1 MNTLCRLLALT
12 LFSLAASAASAAEP
26 TATGA
31 STTPTP
37 PIPTLHCEIKAVMVC
52 TPDGSCKPGTDAA
65 GMTLPLK
72 VTVDFENSVVA
83 AADDSGFARTDK
95 FDTVADSANQLMIHG
110 IDGAFSWQ
118 LVLASQS
125 EAASMTFASRELIA
139 DRLRHLHQQINQG
152 RGARGNQFYPAPRL
166 PQLQSA

>member
-12 LFSLAASAASAAEP
+12 LFSLAASAVSAAEP
-26 TATGA
+26 T
-31 STTPTP
+31 STAANAPAP

-83 AADDSGFARTDK
+83 AADDTGFARTDK
-95 FDTVADSANQLMIHG
+95 FDSVADAANQLMIHG

-118 LVLASQS
+118 LVLANQNQ
-125 EAASMTFASRELIA
+125 AVSMTFASA
-139 DRLRHLHQQINQG
+139 DSSLTG
-152 RGARGNQFYPAPRL
+152 FGTC
-166 PQLQSA
+166 SE